1 MMVTPTINTILP
13 NNNKNEG
20 GNVMKTKQGKEFN
33 YSDILLYSV
42 AMKNIV
48 VIVNDEEQ
56 MKKFARSGKASDAPI
71 AVIPYTD
78 EELTNIIDSMKQIE
92 ESYANEDKTITVKYK
107 DGEEV
112 VFDASNESIIKANL
126 AEQRKAKERKV
137 VGAWANIPEKE
148 KEERKKTTKKKF
160 IKGLSAMLAATV
172 LAGGLYAASK
182 FGNKKF
188 TENNENNKETTS
200 NYDEFVNPTD
210 PRKDTE
216 IVVPTSDYTKE
227 AEELYNLTATVNPF
241 ILKYQQVA
249 NVTWDKELALE
260 VIEYINTLYPTSMQF
275 MNEADAKAE
284 AIELQQAISLL
295 IAGNLNPETKEE
307 EMIDLSQFMISEK
320 EKVLVHNAMTIARAC
335 IQESIGEPMNGKII
349 ETDEEMNKFSREY
362 TNSVD
367 QLLHY
372 EFDTI
377 NDPDFLVASSGARF
391 VISSIFQTVNN
402 TIPQWSHV
410 TRQSSEQDP
419 REYELYYRYFNDDY
433 NKVLYLPE
441 PGQNGTNVY
450 YAYWADETS
459 DCHKA
464 GPYTEDV
471 MHAMA
476 GLSTVEE
483 QRNLGIEANPNIRQ
497 LGIQTEVDN
506 RVEDAR
512 VELFELAKTN
522 VNTK

>member
-1 MMVTPTINTILP
+1 MFMI
-13 NNNKNEG
+13 
-20 GNVMKTKQGKEFN
+20 TKQGKEVN

-42 AMKNIV
+42 AMNNIV
-48 VIVNDEEQ
+48 VIVSDEEQ
-56 MKKFARSGKASDAPI
+56 MRKFAKTGKAGDAPI

-78 EELTNIIDSMKQIE
+78 EELTKIIDSMKQIE
-92 ESYANEDKTITVKYK
+92 KYDVNEDNTLTVKYV
-107 DGEEV
+107 DGEEI
-112 VFDASNESIIKANL
+112 VFDAENENIIKANL
-126 AEQRKAKERKV
+126 AEQRKSKERKA

-148 KEERKKTTKKKF
+148 KEERRKVTQKKF
-160 IKGLSAMLAATV
+160 KRGLSAILAATV
-172 LAGGLYAASK
+172 LAGGIYATSK

-188 TENNENNKETTS
+188 SEAKKETTS
-200 NYDEFVNPTD
+200 SYDEFVNPTD
-210 PRKDTE
+210 PRKDEE
-216 IVVPTSDYTKE
+216 IVIPRSDFTKE

-260 VIEYINTLYPTSMQF
+260 VIEYINTIYPTSMQF

-307 EMIDLSQFMISEK
+307 EMIDLSQFMINEK

-349 ETDEEMNKFSREY
+349 ETNEEMNKFSREY

-377 NDPDFLVASSGARF
+377 NDTDFLVASSGARF

-410 TRQSSEQDP
+410 TRKSSEQDP
-419 REYELYYRYFNDDY
+419 RGYELYYRYFNDDY

>member
-1 MMVTPTINTILP
+1 MFMI
-13 NNNKNEG
+13 
-20 GNVMKTKQGKEFN
+20 TKQGKEMN

-48 VIVNDEEQ
+48 VIVNDTDQ
-56 MKKFARSGKASDAPI
+56 MKKFAKTGKASYAPI

-78 EELTNIIDSMKQIE
+78 EELTNIIESMKQIVR
-92 ESYANEDKTITVKYK
+92 YDVNEDKTLTVRYE
-107 DGEEV
+107 DETEV
-112 VFDASNESIIKANL
+112 VFDAENESIIKANL
-126 AEQRKAKERKV
+126 AEQRKLKERKV
-137 VGAWANIPEKE
+137 VGTWANIPEKE
-148 KEERKKTTKKKF
+148 KEERKRQTQKKLK
-160 IKGLSAMLAATV
+160 KGIAATLAATV
-172 LAGGLYAASK
+172 LAGALYHGAK
-182 FGNKKF
+182 WGNKKF
-188 TENNENNKETTS
+188 SENNNDITTS
-200 NYDEFVNPTD
+200 SYDEFVNPTD
-210 PRKDTE
+210 PRKDEE
-216 IVVPTSDYTKE
+216 IIVSKSDFTKE
-227 AEELYNLTATVNPF
+227 AEELYNLTETVNPF

-249 NVTWDKELALE
+249 NITWDKELALE

-275 MNEADAKAE
+275 MNEENAKAE
-284 AIELQQAISLL
+284 AIELQQAISLI

-307 EMIDLSQFMISEK
+307 EMIDLSQFMISET

-349 ETDEEMNKFSREY
+349 ETNEEMNKFSREY
-362 TNSVD
+362 TNAVD

-372 EFDTI
+372 EYDTI
-377 NDPDFLVASSGARF
+377 NDTDFLVASSGARF

-410 TRQSSEQDP
+410 TRKSSEQDP
-419 REYELYYRYFNDDY
+419 REHELYYRYFNDDY

-459 DCHKA
+459 DCHKT

-512 VELFELAKTN
+512 VELFELTKTN

>member
-1 MMVTPTINTILP
+1 MFMI
-13 NNNKNEG
+13 
-20 GNVMKTKQGKEFN
+20 TKQGKEVN

-56 MKKFARSGKASDAPI
+56 MKKFARTSKASDAPI
-71 AVIPYTD
+71 AIIPYSA

-92 ESYANEDKTITVKYK
+92 EYKVNDDSTITVKYT

-112 VFDASNESIIKANL
+112 VFDASNESIIKINL
-126 AEQRKAKERKV
+126 AEQRKANERKV
-137 VGAWANIPEKE
+137 VGTWANIPEKE
-148 KEERKKTTKKKF
+148 KEEKKKATKKKF
-160 IKGLSAMLAATV
+160 VKGLSAMLAATV
-172 LAGGLYAASK
+172 LAGGIYYAASK

-188 TENNENNKETTS
+188 SENNENNKETTS
-200 NYDEFVNPTD
+200 SYDEFVNTTD
-210 PRKDTE
+210 SRKDTE
-216 IVVPTSDYTKE
+216 IVVPTSDFTKE
-227 AEELYNLTATVNPF
+227 AEKLYNLTAMVNPF

-260 VIEYINTLYPTSMQF
+260 VIEYINTIYPTSMEY
-275 MNEADAKAE
+275 MSEANAKAE
-284 AIELQQAISLL
+284 AVELQQAISLL

-307 EMIDLSQFMISEK
+307 EMIDLSQFMINEK

-349 ETDEEMNKFSREY
+349 ETDEEMNKFSRKY

-377 NDPDFLVASSGARF
+377 NDTDFLVASSGARF

-402 TIPQWSHV
+402 TIPQWSYV
-410 TRQSSEQDP
+410 MRNSSETDT
-419 REYELYYRYFNDDY
+419 REYKLYYRYFNDDY

-441 PGQNGTNVY
+441 AGPNGTNVY

-459 DCHKA
+459 DCHRV

-483 QRNLGIEANPNIRQ
+483 QRNLGIEVNPNIRQ

>member
-1 MMVTPTINTILP
+1 MFMI
-13 NNNKNEG
+13 
-20 GNVMKTKQGKEFN
+20 TKQGKEKK

-56 MKKFARSGKASDAPI
+56 MAKFARTGKASDAPI

-78 EELTNIIDSMKQIE
+78 EELTNIIDSMKQIVR
-92 ESYANEDKTITVKYK
+92 YDVNKDNTITVRYE
-107 DGEEV
+107 DENEV
-112 VFDASNESIIKANL
+112 VFASSNESIIKANL
-126 AEQRKAKERKV
+126 AEQRKAKEKKV
-137 VGAWANIPEKE
+137 VGFWADIPEKE
-148 KEERKKTTKKKF
+148 KEEKKKETKKKF
-160 IKGLSAMLAATV
+160 TKGLAAILAATV

-188 TENNENNKETTS
+188 LDKNGETTS
-200 NYDEFVNPTD
+200 SYDDFINPTD
-210 PRKDTE
+210 PRKDEE
-216 IVVPTSDYTKE
+216 IVVPKSDFTKE
-227 AEELYNLTATVNPF
+227 AEELYNLTVNVNPF
-241 ILKYQQVA
+241 VLKYQQVA

-260 VIEYINTLYPTSMQF
+260 VIEYINTIYPTSMEY

-284 AIELQQAISLL
+284 EIELQQAISLL

-307 EMIDLSQFMISEK
+307 EMIDLSKFMVNEK
-320 EKVLVHNAMTIARAC
+320 EKVLVHNAMIIARAC

-362 TNSVD
+362 KDSVD
-367 QLLHY
+367 QLLNY

-377 NDPDFLVASSGARF
+377 NSTDFLVASSGARF

-402 TIPQWSHV
+402 TIPQWSHI
-410 TRQSSEQDP
+410 TRKTSETDT
-419 REYELYYRYFNDDY
+419 REYDLYYRYFNDDY

-441 PGQNGTNVY
+441 PGQNGTTVY
-450 YAYWADETS
+450 YAYWADEKS
-459 DCHKA
+459 KCNKA

-471 MHAMA
+471 MFAMA
-476 GLSTVEE
+476 GMSLVEE
-483 QRNLGIEANPNIRQ
+483 ERDLQIEVNPNLRQ
-497 LGIQTEVDN
+497 LGIQTEIDN

-512 VELFELAKTN
+512 TELFELAKTN